1 MAGGSPSSVASF
13 NAPLPAS
20 PSMVSNNLCC
30 LSSHVAYA
38 SAGDVLLTPLK
49 SFMARKHE
57 PTSLKM
63 THKVTNTHNNNAD
76 TGVRI
81 QGVTTVR
88 IGTDQHLVVLGTD
101 GVRIFDGK
109 TATRLEFSM
118 PTPKDNDLF
127 AARTRPSEKYADR
140 GAYCSCACSAR
151 SDDGRTQVVIGTSA
165 GALLIVSVD
174 GTRFSHANTIV
185 AGEAHA
191 EAVSSLASDAVAAAA
206 GDPRREVASCS
217 VDGEVVVW
225 SPRSYHHYE
234 ALWRLPNKSSP
245 CASVGVRGAQ
255 LFLAHRDG
263 RLCVYDTVSRELTHE
278 IVAHSRLLSTMA
290 LHPTQPYVATAAH
303 DTTLA
308 VWRIDN
314 ANASCELSAKWPTGL
329 LTGVTFVDETATVA
343 VSAYDASELRVYSP

>member
-38 SAGDVLLTPLK
+38 SAADVLLTPLK

-57 PTSLKM
+57 TTSLKM

-109 TATRLEFSM
+109 TATRLEFSL

-151 SDDGRTQVVIGTSA
+151 SDDGRTQVGNVTQLPRFGFLFFPNTFSQPPFPTSFPTPSDASDPQGLNSNFMMGTGSRSA
-165 GALLIVSVD
+165 RPPRRPSTFPTPPHPRRHLRVEGLVATGDSHEHNARTVRGQPCAREALHETGDVALLD
-174 GTRFSHANTIV
+174 
-185 AGEAHA
+185 AHHGA
-191 EAVSSLASDAVAAAA
+191 AAVAQA
-206 GDPRREVASCS
+206 V
-217 VDGEVVVW
+217 GE
-225 SPRSYHHYE
+225 
-234 ALWRLPNKSSP
+234 
-245 CASVGVRGAQ
+245 
-255 LFLAHRDG
+255 
-263 RLCVYDTVSRELTHE
+263 
-278 IVAHSRLLSTMA
+278 
-290 LHPTQPYVATAAH
+290 
-303 DTTLA
+303 
-308 VWRIDN
+308 
-314 ANASCELSAKWPTGL
+314 
-329 LTGVTFVDETATVA
+329 
-343 VSAYDASELRVYSP
+343 